1 MSNVSLSLSI
11 IDSYTL
17 ILKQSWIALVAGL
30 SIAFYMGYIEISQL
44 IIVVPT
50 ILGSFLIAALMV
62 SFIDKSHLT
71 PNGIVHQNWRG
82 KDNLLPW
89 DAKIDAELLK
99 SGYPGFVKV
108 SSEGMDKPMHI
119 FGKKLQEN
127 SVSEYVRKYSPEGH
141 KLREFINN
149 GS

>member
-82 KDNLLPW
+82 KDNYFL
-89 DAKIDAELLK
+89 
-99 SGYPGFVKV
+99 
-108 SSEGMDKPMHI
+108 GMR
-119 FGKKLQEN
+119 KLMPN
-127 SVSEYVRKYSPEGH
+127 Y
-141 KLREFINN
+141 
-149 GS
+149 